1 MKAEA
6 LVQVFNLKPG
16 EYYSEKSVRKGMEK
30 AREIYGSIGY
40 FEFTAFPD
48 FTFRDLPEDAQPRS
62 MEEAQRA
69 TAVTGPASPAR
80 PSST

>member
-1 MKAEA
+1 
-6 LVQVFNLKPG
+6 
-16 EYYSEKSVRKGMEK
+16 MEK

-40 FEFTAFPD
+40 FEFTAFPE
-48 FTFRDLPEDAQPRS
+48 FAFRDLPKDAQPRN

-69 TAVTGPASPAR
+69 DRRGRRPRASPAR

>member
-1 MKAEA
+1 
-6 LVQVFNLKPG
+6 
-16 EYYSEKSVRKGMEK
+16 MEK

-40 FEFTAFPD
+40 FEFTAYPD
-48 FTFRDLPEDAQPRS
+48 FAFRDLPEDAQPRS

-69 TAVTGPASPAR
+69 TAAADGRASPAR